1 MKVKNIDSTIVVE
14 VVMANPEES
23 DEHLVPVEVVIEL
36 FLLVLLVTQN
46 LSMLLLRVELYLI
59 MIMHQALY

>member
-1 MKVKNIDSTIVVE
+1 
-14 VVMANPEES
+14 MANPEEY

-46 LSMLLLRVELYLI
+46 LSMLLLRVVELYLI